1 MSKTTFKSE
10 TLRIFR
16 GCVIETGQRAR
27 EVEQKNHASM
37 VKYII
42 IEASTKCYVIRV
54 QQSQEDLERL
64 VLDLHLK
71 G

>member
-1 MSKTTFKSE
+1 M
-10 TLRIFR
+10 
-16 GCVIETGQRAR
+16 GQRAR
-27 EVEQKNHASM
+27 EVEQKNRAPM

-54 QQSQEDLERL
+54 QRSQEDLERL